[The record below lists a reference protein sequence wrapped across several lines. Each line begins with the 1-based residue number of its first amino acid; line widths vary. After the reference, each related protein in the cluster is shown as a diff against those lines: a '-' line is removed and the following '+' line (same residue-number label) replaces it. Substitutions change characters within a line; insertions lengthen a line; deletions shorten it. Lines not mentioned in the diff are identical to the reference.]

1 MIVDIKDI
9 EKNEG
14 LNIDPVGFLFVYK
27 NRLFRVINNSYKKDV
42 LFLFSSGVIKELNDA
57 DLIPF
62 TKISED
68 IELEGYDLILEHQKI
83 EPVTFSTEWS
93 FEMVKAAAK
102 TIIEVNKIL
111 FKYGYETKDAHNNN
125 IVFDGYAPK
134 FVDIGSFHRRKNEHY
149 WECKDEYYRI
159 FVYTLKIWSS
169 GNSQLA
175 RKSISDVAG
184 YLQQHEY
191 LLYRNPMLRIFPVR
205 IITKVSYFL
214 EVLRNLSKFNLDTIF
229 IVKNPELKRSI
240 LKTLRKLSLMGLLP
254 HNDVNL
260 KRLAKKIERIRRPHF
275 QTKWGEYH
283 ANVNKSEQFKEGGR
297 FLKIM
302 GLIRKFN
309 ITEIIEIGGNQG
321 LLSIELKKFMERVI
335 CSDYDE
341 VAVDNMYVN
350 IRELK
355 AEVTPVLLDILHPIY
370 LSLHY
375 SGKLKP
381 QVRFRSQALSALA
394 VSHHLI
400 LGQKVPIDIMFQILS
415 EYTKEYLFIEFMP
428 NGIDKSPNPEWYTV
442 EWFRSNF
449 ENFFDPILEEPS
461 VEDGSRIL
469 FFGKLK
475 SE

>member
-1 MIVDIKDI
+1 
-9 EKNEG
+9 
-14 LNIDPVGFLFVYK
+14 
-27 NRLFRVINNSYKKDV
+27 
-42 LFLFSSGVIKELNDA
+42 
-57 DLIPF
+57 
-62 TKISED
+62 
-68 IELEGYDLILEHQKI
+68 
-83 EPVTFSTEWS
+83 
-93 FEMVKAAAK
+93 
-102 TIIEVNKIL
+102 
-111 FKYGYETKDAHNNN
+111 
-125 IVFDGYAPK
+125 
-134 FVDIGSFHRRKNEHY
+134 
-149 WECKDEYYRI
+149 
-159 FVYTLKIWSS
+159 
-169 GNSQLA
+169 
-175 RKSISDVAG
+175 
-184 YLQQHEY
+184 
-191 LLYRNPMLRIFPVR
+191 
-205 IITKVSYFL
+205 
-214 EVLRNLSKFNLDTIF
+214 
-229 IVKNPELKRSI
+229 
-240 LKTLRKLSLMGLLP
+240 
-254 HNDVNL
+254 
-260 KRLAKKIERIRRPHF
+260 
-275 QTKWGEYH
+275 
-283 ANVNKSEQFKEGGR
+283 
-297 FLKIM
+297 M

-469 FFGKLK
+469 SFGKLK